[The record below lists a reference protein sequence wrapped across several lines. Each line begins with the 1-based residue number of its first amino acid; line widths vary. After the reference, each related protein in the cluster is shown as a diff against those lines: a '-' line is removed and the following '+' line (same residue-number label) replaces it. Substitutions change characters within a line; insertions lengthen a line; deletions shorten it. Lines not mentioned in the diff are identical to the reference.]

1 MIREQRSTSCT
12 PHSSGSWQLAAVKH
26 SSSQLSSHVKLPWQ
40 SKLGHSDERELE
52 LQGCDDD
59 DQGMVNILVDTILT
73 DESLS
78 EVEQRDALDQL
89 LARAASTGD
98 VDCVTAILDT
108 PAARGMVDVNRAD
121 DQGGSTPL
129 IQAACFGHEDL
140 ARLLLNAGA
149 DPNAQDRSKWTALT
163 WASNNGNDN
172 MVRLL
177 IAYGANQ
184 EIKTASGLRALDFGG
199 TGGNRDEGIGSAGV
213 LDDWYSKGFGDDDQ
227 IEVHMEEAERHRRMM
242 MESSFNLEVDL
253 SSLGLDTAEP
263 ESNAAAAA
271 NDNGDNDF
279 IWDRCLPSQMFVC
292 SEDDI
297 DMVLDMGITKFKPQ
311 QRAMQKP
318 IPANLI
324 FLSARY
330 ANNTGSVSLLERVF
344 DLAFDKTRRVV
355 EQGKQDLAVLTFW
368 LFNLL
373 LLLYYL
379 RKDTGLSTAT
389 IEQQHVL
396 AELMQDIY
404 ILVIRDAERRLG
416 KALDESLLDS
426 ETISGL
432 EGLHFQNEWRLFRSR
447 TTHVP
452 SGKQANK
459 TSPRRRPEPSPRN
472 ITSLLSSVQ
481 YIFEIFEIHSII
493 TQQALSQLLAWIG
506 SETFN
511 HILSNKAYLKR
522 SKALQI
528 RLNMSYL
535 EDWVRINLSPD
546 SIHFEI
552 ARQSLHPTIQLLQ
565 WLQCLSSLD
574 DDMETFTKTIAS
586 LDLLTPQQM
595 LKAADDYRAEVGEA
609 HLSSKFRQILLQPK
623 PAELEVVDLNP
634 EQHKAPARQHSP
646 VHDNDSSKV
655 YKASENVTPFA
666 VPTLAELITA
676 YGSGIG
682 GVDRERERK
691 FSPALPPEFLE
702 AVDLAT
708 ARQSS
713 PHDNVNSSRADTQ
726 WNDY

>member
-1 MIREQRSTSCT
+1 M
-12 PHSSGSWQLAAVKH
+12 
-26 SSSQLSSHVKLPWQ
+26 
-40 SKLGHSDERELE
+40 
-52 LQGCDDD
+52 
-59 DQGMVNILVDTILT
+59 NILVDTILT

-98 VDCVTAILDT
+98 VECVTAILDT
-108 PAARGMVDVNRAD
+108 PAARGMIDVNRAD

-129 IQAACFGHEDL
+129 IQAACFGHEEL

-184 EIKTASGLRALDFGG
+184 EIKTASGLKPLDFGG
-199 TGGNRDEGIGSAGV
+199 SSGRQEGIGSAGV
-213 LDDWYSKGFGDDDQ
+213 EDDWYSRGFGDDDQ
-227 IEVHMEEAERHRRMM
+227 IEEHMEETERHRRMM
-242 MESSFNLEVDL
+242 MESSYNLEVDL
-253 SSLGLDTAEP
+253 SSLGIDTAEP
-263 ESNAAAAA
+263 ESSKAAEA

-311 QRAMQKP
+311 QKSMQKP

-330 ANNTGSVSLLERVF
+330 ANNTGSVSLLEHVF

-379 RKDTGLSTAT
+379 RKDTGLSMAT
-389 IEQQHVL
+389 IVQQRLL

-404 ILVIRDAERRLG
+404 VLVIKDAERRLS
-416 KALDESLLDS
+416 KTLDESLLDS

-447 TTHVP
+447 ATHVQ
-452 SGKQANK
+452 SRKQTNK

-493 TQQALSQLLAWIG
+493 TQQALSRLLAWIG

-528 RLNMSYL
+528 RLNISYL

-552 ARQSLHPTIQLLQ
+552 AQHSLHPTIQLLQ

-574 DDMETFTKTIAS
+574 DDMESFTKTIAS

-609 HLSSKFRQILLQPK
+609 HLSTKLKQILLQPK

-634 EQHKAPARQHSP
+634 EQQAPARQHSP
-646 VHDNDSSKV
+646 VHDNDSSKL
-655 YKASENVTPFA
+655 YKESENVTPFA

-682 GVDRERERK
+682 GVDRARERK

-702 AVDLAT
+702 VVDLAT
-708 ARQSS
+708 AR
-713 PHDNVNSSRADTQ
+713 
-726 WNDY
+726 